1 MSAGRGSR
9 SALQEDP
16 QSPFA
21 EILVRAPEKPE
32 IHPPSPLCPD
42 LSETRGSAECHWRAH
57 VAVPAPVPSSG
68 RYRLFQTL
76 FTARGSLGSWLQE
89 RVRRAAGC
97 AEGLR
102 EPVRRL
108 PLFGRRYLLEDHG
121 SWFLAEKGKTYSSG
135 WKLDP
140 ESRNTFLSKEWCFLT
155 TSFPGRGAVHFS
167 CSSLVWPCQ
176 CQRGSRGHPPAHCL
190 GSGCWLS
197 HLFLVDPSCC
207 AYSRT

>member
-108 PLFGRRYLLEDHG
+108 PLFGRRWVCVSLSDTYLKTMALGFWQKKLFSRHRSRTYDCSGTGEFPVHQRGIRTCACRQETDKRREG
-121 SWFLAEKGKTYSSG
+121 TLAVLKGKPCADRCL
-135 WKLDP
+135 LDA
-140 ESRNTFLSKEWCFLT
+140 C
-155 TSFPGRGAVHFS
+155 PGYMLLLWF
-167 CSSLVWPCQ
+167 
-176 CQRGSRGHPPAHCL
+176 
-190 GSGCWLS
+190 
-197 HLFLVDPSCC
+197 
-207 AYSRT
+207 